1 MERGHDPNCGNS
13 DVIVALVEMEHP
25 NLAAPPVAGYQS
37 QREGWTACFVRSG
50 EGGNGR
56 GRTQRRRRRRQR
68 RIAMPKAAFKDDAMR
83 AARRP

>member
-37 QREGWTACFVRSG
+37 QREGWTACFVRSD
-50 EGGNGR
+50 EGGNGAD
-56 GRTQRRRRRRQR
+56 TAAAAAR

>member
-50 EGGNGR
+50 EGG
-56 GRTQRRRRRRQR
+56 TEADTAAAAR